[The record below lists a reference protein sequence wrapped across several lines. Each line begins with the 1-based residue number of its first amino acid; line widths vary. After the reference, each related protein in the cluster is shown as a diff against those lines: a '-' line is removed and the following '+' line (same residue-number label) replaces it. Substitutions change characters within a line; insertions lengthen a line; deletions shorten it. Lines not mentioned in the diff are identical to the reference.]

1 MILVLPPVSG
11 RGEESESVCEMTDA
25 GERPEAGEPGW
36 GWIRRPIISLTY
48 PQFRLFWLS
57 NLVVAVGLMV
67 EFTARGWLIVQL
79 TDSALLLGAVE
90 GTWGVTFALGS
101 IPMGILADRVNRRNL
116 LALGN
121 GAALLAALVVGVL
134 VATDAIAIWHLLVA
148 AAIGGVLFA
157 MRIPAGQSITARL
170 VPESHLMNAIS
181 LNTASHSLP
190 SVAGPAV
197 GGVLI
202 AAVGIAAAYFVTT
215 GALALALVMLLL
227 GVSASFGHVERTT
240 EKGLT
245 HDLREAV
252 EYVRAHGDL
261 LQLTAA
267 MLIPFILGQSYVLLL
282 PLFVEQELGGGP
294 EVFGA
299 LSASLGAGAVVGA
312 MAVATFGKQ
321 RQIGLLMFAGVLG
334 TGACG
339 IAYGLSPWVPA
350 TAAVLF
356 VAGAAQSSL
365 FAAYETL
372 LLIRLPDEMRGRVM
386 GLMFTLVAVFPVGA
400 VVAGAIADVIGLRA
414 VAIIEGAI
422 ILALATVAWRLVLRH
437 VVTAAE

>member
-1 MILVLPPVSG
+1 
-11 RGEESESVCEMTDA
+11 
-25 GERPEAGEPGW
+25 
-36 GWIRRPIISLTY
+36 
-48 PQFRLFWLS
+48 
-57 NLVVAVGLMV
+57 
-67 EFTARGWLIVQL
+67 
-79 TDSALLLGAVE
+79 
-90 GTWGVTFALGS
+90 
-101 IPMGILADRVNRRNL
+101 
-116 LALGN
+116 
-121 GAALLAALVVGVL
+121 
-134 VATDAIAIWHLLVA
+134 
-148 AAIGGVLFA
+148 
-157 MRIPAGQSITARL
+157 
-170 VPESHLMNAIS
+170 
-181 LNTASHSLP
+181 
-190 SVAGPAV
+190 
-197 GGVLI
+197 
-202 AAVGIAAAYFVTT
+202 
-215 GALALALVMLLL
+215 
-227 GVSASFGHVERTT
+227 
-240 EKGLT
+240 
-245 HDLREAV
+245 
-252 EYVRAHGDL
+252 
-261 LQLTAA
+261 

-339 IAYGLSPWVPA
+339 IAYGLSHWVPA

-356 VAGAAQSSL
+356 AAGAAQSAL

-422 ILALATVAWRLVLRH
+422 ILALASVAWRLVLRH